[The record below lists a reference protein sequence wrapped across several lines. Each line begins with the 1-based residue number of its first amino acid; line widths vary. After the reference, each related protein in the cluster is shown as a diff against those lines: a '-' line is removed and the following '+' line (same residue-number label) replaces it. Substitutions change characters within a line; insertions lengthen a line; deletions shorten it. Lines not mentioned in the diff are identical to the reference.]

1 MKKILYAGSE
11 VMPFAATGGLG
22 DVLGSLPAAVKQKN
36 PDWDVRVVMPLY
48 GQVKAEWREKMT
60 YVKHMM
66 VPLSWRKLYCG
77 IYSLEKDGVL
87 FYFLENE
94 YYFNRTAL
102 YGSFDDAERFAFF
115 SVATLELMRA
125 VKFYPDVFH
134 ANDWQTALAVIKLK
148 RSYTLRPEYFPIK
161 AVYTIHNI
169 EYQGVFD
176 MNMMED
182 VFALSGTDSQIV
194 EWNGALNLT
203 KGAIVCAD
211 YITTVSA
218 NYASEI
224 QTEAYGCGL
233 QNILRE
239 NESKLGGI
247 VNGIDMTYYN
257 PQKDPDLPYS
267 YYWRALSGKK
277 KNKEEM
283 QKQFGLDVNPDVP
296 VIAMVSRMASHK
308 GFDLVLAIFN
318 ELMRDE
324 VQFILLGTGEPG
336 YEDFF
341 RAAAKRYPGK
351 ASINLKYDRV
361 LSKLIYAGADIFL
374 MPSKTEACGLSQMIA
389 SRYGTVPIV
398 RETGGLYD
406 TIKPYGF
413 DGSGN
418 GFTFSAYNAHDM
430 LYVIREAIELYSDA
444 DKWKALVKK
453 VMRVDF
459 SWNVSAAKYITCY
472 ENLFKF
478 DEEEEEEID
487 IEEIKKL
494 ETAQK

>member
-1 MKKILYAGSE
+1 
-11 VMPFAATGGLG
+11 
-22 DVLGSLPAAVKQKN
+22 
-36 PDWDVRVVMPLY
+36 
-48 GQVKAEWREKMT
+48 
-60 YVKHMM
+60 M
-66 VPLSWRKLYCG
+66 VPLAWRQLYCG
-77 IYSLEKDGVL
+77 IHTLQKDGVT
-87 FYFLENE
+87 FYFLEND
-94 YYFNRTAL
+94 YYFNRNAL

-115 SVATLELMRA
+115 SVAVLELMNA
-125 VKFYPDVFH
+125 VNFYPDVFH

-148 RSYTLRPEYFPIK
+148 RSYCLNPRYLGIK

-169 EYQGVFD
+169 EYQGSYD

-182 VFALSGTDSQIV
+182 IFALSGLDSQIV

-203 KGAIVCAD
+203 KGAVVCAD
-211 YITTVSA
+211 YVTTVSP
-218 NYASEI
+218 NYAKEI
-224 QTEAYGCGL
+224 QTETYGCGL
-233 QNILRE
+233 QDILRQ
-239 NESKLGGI
+239 NSYKIGGI

-257 PQKDPDLPYS
+257 PNKDPDLPFS

-283 QKQFGLDVNPDVP
+283 QKQFGLDVRPDVP
-296 VIAMVSRMASHK
+296 VIAMISRMASHK

-318 ELMRDE
+318 ELMKDD
-324 VQFILLGTGEPG
+324 VQFILLGTGETA

-374 MPSKTEACGLSQMIA
+374 MPSKSEACGLSQMIA
-389 SRYGTVPIV
+389 SRYGAVPVV

-418 GFTFSAYNAHDM
+418 GFTFAAYNAHDM
-430 LYVIREAIELYSDA
+430 LYVIREAIDLYGDEA
-444 DKWKALVKK
+444 KWKSLVKK

-459 SWNVSAAKYITCY
+459 SWNVSAAEYIACY
-472 ENLFKF
+472 EKLF
-478 DEEEEEEID
+478 EY
-487 IEEIKKL
+487 
-494 ETAQK
+494 